1 MRLKCLLAV
10 TIIVGGIDPALKVS
24 AKEIKDEKPT
34 GWGYLRGGP
43 LELRSR
49 PTARMPGFLRL
60 GQGTIVS
67 VVKWESHG
75 GTTWALVRALDLSK
89 LTPQVGWAESD
100 RMERLPPGRFPADGD
115 ILRQLGSVYLDDF
128 TASHTAIARWLVRRG
143 TLEACLV
150 CFIASSVLPTAKLIA
165 FHHTQ
170 GGFFPGPSLEF
181 PLSDTPA
188 GIVAAEVRDLRGDGN
203 ECLITHE
210 PFRTGPERR
219 GINLVIRA
227 IEARTFKTLWQA
239 PLEFRNLE
247 AYSPKLQVL
256 QPPEMNV
263 GDPGTV
269 TTGEVSFRPHGNTYE
284 PVWKGKVE
292 FYVVGREQPVESV
305 TIERA
310 CPWDGEKFA
319 PLR

>member
-1 MRLKCLLAV
+1 M
-10 TIIVGGIDPALKVS
+10 
-24 AKEIKDEKPT
+24 
-34 GWGYLRGGP
+34 
-43 LELRSR
+43 
-49 PTARMPGFLRL
+49 
-60 GQGTIVS
+60 
-67 VVKWESHG
+67 KWESHAG
-75 GTTWALVRALDLSK
+75 ATWALVHAVDLST
-89 LTPQVGWAESD
+89 LTRQAGWAESD
-100 RMERLPPGRFPADGD
+100 QVDRFPPEQFPADDD
-115 ILRQLGSVYLDDF
+115 ILRQVGGAYLDDF

-143 TLEACLV
+143 ALGPALL
-150 CFIASSVLPTAKLIA
+150 CFIASPVLPTAKLIA
-165 FHHTQ
+165 FYHTQ
-170 GGFFPGPSLEF
+170 GGFAPGPSLEF
-181 PLSDTPA
+181 PLSDMPA

-203 ECLITHE
+203 ECLITQE

-227 IEARTFKTLWQA
+227 LEVGRFRTLWQA

-247 AYSPKLQVL
+247 AYSPQLHIL
-256 QPPEMNV
+256 QPPEMNI

-269 TTGEVSFRPHGNTYE
+269 TRGEVSYRPHENTYE

-305 TIERA
+305 TIEKA